1 LQESI
6 DFVHE
11 EQEFSNHYLTV
22 LSTTKENKYSSM
34 AIDNDP
40 NSEICLNL
48 IENYLSSEI
57 WNISNNSDV
66 YGFTCISKKTLV
78 LFLKKLDEAYF
89 NILVNEDE
97 LSKQM
102 YFLHKICNGLY
113 EYNEQT
119 LQMSYDR
126 FRSSILF
133 PNLIYLLIRYFTKAK
148 GFLQALN
155 RKIFNEHKSRNI
167 GLIQKFINSYYI
179 DEDVIKSDVL
189 YSFLGNG
196 LKKFNPLKIDN
207 LNAFY
212 SQSLRSIYYYYFKS
226 DRNFNV
232 VFMELQDIDSEISSS
247 FSIPTR
253 LIHYRDVL
261 YEIQI
266 EKMCEDSIT
275 MGQLGYNYNIFK
287 NVILDNE
294 FQNMYYSLHNDSF
307 TVKNNQFKLM
317 NLYSSDYLEEKEK
330 QDGYLLEEL
339 KKLPL
344 IYKLLRCIHIVN
356 PKHKSYGDAIK
367 PSNIKLIV
375 LEELMHPFKHLFSEE
390 YIYGIL
396 ENTAENFVNKILHG
410 EYINP
415 ITFTT
420 IKINHYSFINQLK
433 RFVQLCIEEIGLK

>member
-1 LQESI
+1 LQELI
-6 DFVHE
+6 NFKDN
-11 EQEFSNHYLTV
+11 EQEFSNHYLTI
-22 LSTTKENKYSSM
+22 LSTTNDNEN
-34 AIDNDP
+34 ILNPNP
-40 NSEICLNL
+40 NSEICLIL
-48 IENYLSSEI
+48 IKNYLSNEI
-57 WNISNNSDV
+57 WNITNNSDV

-78 LFLKKLDEAYF
+78 LFLKKLEEAYL
-89 NILVNEDE
+89 NILIDKDE
-97 LSKQM
+97 LTKQM
-102 YFLHKICNGLY
+102 YFLHKICIGLY
-113 EYNEQT
+113 EYNDEI
-119 LQMSYDR
+119 LKMPYDR

-133 PNLIYLLIRYFTKAK
+133 PNLIYILIRYFTKAK
-148 GFLQALN
+148 GFLQTLN
-155 RKIFNEHKSRNI
+155 KKIFNEHKVRNL

-179 DEDVIKSDVL
+179 DEDVIKSDIL

-196 LKKFNPLKIDN
+196 LKKFNPLKIEN

-226 DRNFNV
+226 DRNFNI
-232 VFMELQDIDSEISSS
+232 VFMELQDIDSEITSSLN
-247 FSIPTR
+247 IPTR

-266 EKMCEDSIT
+266 EKMCESSIT

-294 FQNMYYSLHNDSF
+294 FQNMYYSLYNDSF
-307 TVKNNQFKLM
+307 TIKNNQFKLM
-317 NLYSSDYLEEKEK
+317 NLYGNDYLEEK
-330 QDGYLLEEL
+330 QNHDMYLLEEL

-367 PSNIKLIV
+367 PTHVKLIV

-390 YIYGIL
+390 YVYNIL
-396 ENTAENFVNKILHG
+396 ENTAENFVNKILTG

-420 IKINHYSFINQLK
+420 ITVNHYSFINQLK
-433 RFVQLCIEEIGLK
+433 RFIQLCLQEIGLK